1 MKNFIPGLIIGFILF
16 SCATAGWTP
25 PPSWTLRED
34 GHIRASQRKEDFT
47 VPEFIAKIKKEE
59 NKTYGLVLTP
69 AGEEAI
75 SRELR
80 RLRAE
85 NLELK
90 NKLQDCRSGG

>member
-1 MKNFIPGLIIGFILF
+1 MKHFITGLVVGLVVL
-16 SCATAGWTP
+16 SCASAYTP
-25 PPSWTLRED
+25 PPSWTIRTD
-34 GHIRASQRKEDFT
+34 GRIRASQRKEDFS

-59 NKTYGLVLTP
+59 NKEYGLVLTP

-75 SRELR
+75 SREIR

-90 NKLQDCRSGG
+90 NQLQDCRSGG